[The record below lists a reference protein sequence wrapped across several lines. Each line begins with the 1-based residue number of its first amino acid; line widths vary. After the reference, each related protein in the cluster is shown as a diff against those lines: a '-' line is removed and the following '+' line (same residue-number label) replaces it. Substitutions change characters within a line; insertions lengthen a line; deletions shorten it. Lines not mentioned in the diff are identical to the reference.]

1 MIQVT
6 PQSLYLY
13 IDAYPWYPRSAESP
27 IPSGKRR
34 AARSQARCVCV
45 YSHTCSLTTISPIR
59 RLSLH
64 VCRSSHYRHDRIY
77 AIEHPHRTGET
88 PFRATRLQSVK
99 VAHPEMPIFA
109 TLLSTLP
116 ALINGATVNIWG
128 SHDPIVC
135 CCFNVNHSQTRK
147 SRLTSMAEKMHESV
161 DEAMLELYKAI
172 FEEKALML
180 ACVCVAS
187 HCTRVVVYITDRHI
201 APVNRCLYVY
211 IHTG

>member
-1 MIQVT
+1 M
-6 PQSLYLY
+6 
-13 IDAYPWYPRSAESP
+13 
-27 IPSGKRR
+27 
-34 AARSQARCVCV
+34 CVCV

-77 AIEHPHRTGET
+77 AIEHPHRTGEI

-135 CCFNVNHSQTRK
+135 CCFNVNHSHTRK

-161 DEAMLELYKAI
+161 DEAMLELYKTI

-180 ACVCVAS
+180 TCVCCITLHS
-187 HCTRVVVYITDRHI
+187 CCCIRHRLPYCTGQSLLI
-201 APVNRCLYVY
+201 C
-211 IHTG
+211 IHTHRLSSTPRSRS

>member
-1 MIQVT
+1 M
-6 PQSLYLY
+6 
-13 IDAYPWYPRSAESP
+13 
-27 IPSGKRR
+27 
-34 AARSQARCVCV
+34 
-45 YSHTCSLTTISPIR
+45 
-59 RLSLH
+59 
-64 VCRSSHYRHDRIY
+64 
-77 AIEHPHRTGET
+77 
-88 PFRATRLQSVK
+88 RLQSVK

-147 SRLTSMAEKMHESV
+147 SRLTPMAEKMHEAV
-161 DEAMLELYKAI
+161 DESMLELYKAI

-180 ACVCVAS
+180 SCVCVAP
-187 HCTRVVVYITDRHI
+187 HRTCVVVYITDYRI

-211 IHTG
+211 IPTG

>member
-1 MIQVT
+1 M
-6 PQSLYLY
+6 
-13 IDAYPWYPRSAESP
+13 
-27 IPSGKRR
+27 
-34 AARSQARCVCV
+34 
-45 YSHTCSLTTISPIR
+45 
-59 RLSLH
+59 
-64 VCRSSHYRHDRIY
+64 SSHYRHDRIY
-77 AIEHPHRTGET
+77 AIEHPHRTGAT
-88 PFRATRLQSVK
+88 PFRAVRLQSVK

-116 ALINGATVNIWG
+116 SLINGATVNIWG

-161 DEAMLELYKAI
+161 DEAMLELYKTI

-180 ACVCVAS
+180 AYVCVAS
-187 HCTRVVVYITDRHI
+187 HCTCVVVYITDCRI
-201 APVNRCLYVY
+201 ASVNHCLYVY

>member
-1 MIQVT
+1 MHTHGIQG
-6 PQSLYLY
+6 
-13 IDAYPWYPRSAESP
+13 R
-27 IPSGKRR
+27 PSRR
-34 AARSQARCVCV
+34 FPLEREGRQDRRLDMCVC
-45 YSHTCSLTTISPIR
+45 SHTCSLTTLSPVR
-59 RLSLH
+59 HPSLH
-64 VCRSSHYRHDRIY
+64 VCMSSHYRHDRIH
-77 AIEHPHRTGET
+77 AIEHTHRTGET
-88 PFRATRLQSVK
+88 PFRAMRLQSVK

-116 ALINGATVNIWG
+116 SLINGATVNIWG

-161 DEAMLELYKAI
+161 DEAMLELYKTI

-180 ACVCVAS
+180 AYVCVAS
-187 HCTRVVVYITDRHI
+187 HCTCVVVYITDCRI

>member
-1 MIQVT
+1 M
-6 PQSLYLY
+6 Y
-13 IDAYPWYPRSAESP
+13 AHPWYPRSAESP

-34 AARSQARCVCV
+34 APRSQARYVCV
-45 YSHTCSLTTISPIR
+45 IAYMFTHRPIAHR
-59 RLSLH
+59 HSSLH
-64 VCRSSHYRHDRIY
+64 VCMSPHYRYGRIH
-77 AIEHPHRTGET
+77 ASQHIHRPSET
-88 PFRATRLQSVK
+88 PFRAMRLQSVK

-116 ALINGATVNIWG
+116 SLINGATVNIWG

-161 DEAMLELYKAI
+161 DEAMLELYKTI

-180 ACVCVAS
+180 AYVCVAS
-187 HCTRVVVYITDRHI
+187 HCTCVVVYITDCRI
-201 APVNRCLYVY
+201 ESVNHCLYVY